1 MSLTTSKPIHA
12 SESQHWYTTEGLP
25 AYEVMAKNGSMR
37 PTTLRDARKGGLVPS
52 VTTIIR
58 QAASPGLDAW
68 KQQQVLHAALTLPL
82 IEGESEENY
91 LARIMQDS
99 KETGRKASER
109 GTALHAA
116 IESNYA
122 GEHAAGEY
130 ASHITG
136 VRTSIDMHFGMH
148 QWIPEKSFA
157 SKYGFGGKLDLCG
170 PGGVVD
176 IKSKEFGPDNLP
188 KGYDE
193 HLMQLAAYRMGIN
206 MPEAR
211 CANVF
216 VSVTK
221 PGLVHIVEW
230 TQDDLRRGW
239 KMFLGLLDFWYA
251 KTELHREATWQ
262 G

>member
-12 SESQHWYTTEGLP
+12 AESQHWYTKEGMP
-25 AYEVMAKNGSMR
+25 AYEVMSKKGAMR
-37 PTTLRDARKGGLVPS
+37 PTTLRDARQIGLVPS

-82 IEGESEENY
+82 IQGESEEAY
-91 LARIMQDS
+91 LDRIMKDS

-116 IESNYA
+116 IEGYYA
-122 GEHAAGEY
+122 GQQVSGEY
-130 ASHITG
+130 APHIEG
-136 VRTSIDMHFGMH
+136 VRTAIDLHFGSH

-157 SKYGFGGKLDLCG
+157 TKLGFGGKLDLCG
-170 PGGVVD
+170 GGGVLD
-176 IKSKEFGPDNLP
+176 IKSKEFGPDALP

-193 HLMQLAAYRMGIN
+193 HLMQLAAYRMGVN
-206 MPEAR
+206 APSAR

-230 TQDDLRRGW
+230 SEEDLQRGW
-239 KMFLGLLDFWYA
+239 KMFCGLLDFWYA
-251 KTELHREATWQ
+251 KTGLER

>member
-1 MSLTTSKPIHA
+1 MTLMTSKPVHA
-12 SESQHWYTTEGLP
+12 AESQHWYTKDGYP
-25 AYEVMAKNGSMR
+25 AYEVMSQKGTMR
-37 PTTLRDARKGGLVPS
+37 PTTLRDARKMGLVPS

-82 IEGESEENY
+82 IQGESEEDY
-91 LARIMQDS
+91 LDRIMKDS

-116 IESNYA
+116 IEGHYA
-122 GEHAAGEY
+122 GTEASGEY
-130 ASHITG
+130 ASHIEG
-136 VRTSIDMHFGMH
+136 VKTALDLQFGDH

-157 SKYGFGGKLDLCG
+157 TNLGFGGKLDLCG
-170 PGGVVD
+170 VGGVID
-176 IKSKEFGPDNLP
+176 IKSKEFGPDSLP

-193 HLMQLAAYRMGIN
+193 HLMQLASYRVGIG
-206 MPEAR
+206 MPSAR

-230 TQDDLRRGW
+230 SEDDLQRGW
-239 KMFLGLLDFWYA
+239 KMFCGLLDFWYA
-251 KTELHREATWQ
+251 KTGLQR